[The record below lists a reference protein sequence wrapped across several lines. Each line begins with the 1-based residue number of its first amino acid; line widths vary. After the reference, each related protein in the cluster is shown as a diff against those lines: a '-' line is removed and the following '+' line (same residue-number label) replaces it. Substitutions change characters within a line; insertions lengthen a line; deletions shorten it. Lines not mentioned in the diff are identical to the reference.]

1 VGSAVRSVV
10 FAGPLVAAQLAWSA
24 LRGHGIEAWLL
35 DQNVGNLYAQGDVRV
50 VVASEALAEASA
62 LLAELGQ
69 SPAREDS
76 GPSQTTGKT

>member
-1 VGSAVRSVV
+1 MSSPVRSVV

-50 VVASEALAEASA
+50 VVATEALAAASA
-62 LLAELGQ
+62 LLASSGHQ
-69 SPAREDS
+69 GS
-76 GPSQTTGKT
+76 GPSQTAGKT